1 MDTTILVPLTIGLVE
16 VIKNIGIPKRFIPLV
31 AILIGVIFAI
41 LGNIGGDLI
50 ANIITGLGIGLASV
64 GLFDF
69 GKKTILGK

>member
-31 AILIGVIFAI
+31 AIFIGIIFAI
-41 LGNIGGDLI
+41 LGNIGGDII
-50 ANIITGLGIGLASV
+50 ANVITGLGIGLASV